1 MKQGNASST
10 QQAASATRAG
20 TDPVVEQLRKMR
32 LPLNRKNYLSLAIW
46 DDREPTPEE
55 EAQFPEA
62 VRKK

>member
-1 MKQGNASST
+1 
-10 QQAASATRAG
+10 
-20 TDPVVEQLRKMR
+20 MR